1 MNLRPQKRPDS
12 EDGEESANATFR
24 KYLPMMIIR
33 VLFTIF
39 LGLGLLY
46 ALSDSSPSPESKD
59 GDQDD
64 SGQKEQVYYGVDH
77 YAKSIV
83 TPPNADGRWVNGV
96 NVKVG

>member
-1 MNLRPQKRPDS
+1 MNLRPQKRSAS

-33 VLFTIF
+33 VLFTIL

-64 SGQKEQVYYGVDH
+64 SGTKPAVSYSVEH

-83 TPPNADGRWVNGV
+83 TPQNADGGRIIGIRV
-96 NVKVG
+96 

>member
-1 MNLRPQKRPDS
+1 MNLRPQKRPAS

-33 VLFTIF
+33 VLFTIL

-46 ALSDSSPSPESKD
+46 VLSDSNKSPESKD
-59 GDQDD
+59 GNSDD
-64 SGQKEQVYYGVDH
+64 SGSEPAVSYGVEH

-83 TPPNADGRWVNGV
+83 TPPNADGGRVNRIIT
-96 NVKVG
+96 